1 MVCTPETTLR
11 DALKLMAAKNIGA
24 VIVLDGYDVAGIL
37 SERDYDRNVVTAE
50 RISLDDPVRT
60 LMTSPVF
67 YATPDHTVDEIMNLM
82 TAKHFRHLPVMT
94 GHDLIGLISI
104 GDVVKHILFEKDREI
119 ESLEDYLGQ
128 HDLSRGVS
136 RDATVVIP
144 TLFLKSGF
152 GEQAS
157 RLHRSLAPQYHLQVP
172 RQGGGFWGWDFVLF
186 QEFLAL
192 SNSWLDF
199 FPPLLEVSASG
210 IIQ

>member
-119 ESLEDYLGQ
+119 ESLEDYIW
-128 HDLSRGVS
+128 VNM
-136 RDATVVIP
+136 I
-144 TLFLKSGF
+144 
-152 GEQAS
+152 
-157 RLHRSLAPQYHLQVP
+157 
-172 RQGGGFWGWDFVLF
+172 
-186 QEFLAL
+186 
-192 SNSWLDF
+192 
-199 FPPLLEVSASG
+199 
-210 IIQ
+210 